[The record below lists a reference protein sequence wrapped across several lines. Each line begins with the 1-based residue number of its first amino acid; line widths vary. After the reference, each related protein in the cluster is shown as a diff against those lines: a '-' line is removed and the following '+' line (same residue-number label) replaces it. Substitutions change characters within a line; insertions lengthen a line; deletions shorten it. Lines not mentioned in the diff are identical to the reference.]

1 MNIYLSEIIKR
12 MMRIDRG
19 GARLLTLPAPT
30 YSREVLEFDDYI
42 CEQLEIHEPYCEQLE
57 IHEPYVEEPWADGSN
72 DEEDPSNSDDD
83 EFVSCA
89 TRAIKARHRLLFG
102 QAPKCACR

>member
-30 YSREVLEFDDYI
+30 YSREVLGFDDYI
-42 CEQLEIHEPYCEQLE
+42 CEQLE